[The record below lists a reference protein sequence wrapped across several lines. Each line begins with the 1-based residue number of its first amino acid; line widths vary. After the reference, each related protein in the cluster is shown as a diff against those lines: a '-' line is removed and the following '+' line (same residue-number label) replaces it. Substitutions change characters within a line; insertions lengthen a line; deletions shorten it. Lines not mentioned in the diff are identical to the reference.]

1 MKKLKKRSKPAMMS
15 DDKLLER
22 ISNIASRSEKTSWQ
36 RKMNN
41 MEDMLK
47 QLRPLEDKVLQLNA
61 EMQPIYDAMAIL
73 RSVMV
78 LECIHPK
85 NHLVIKDECVE
96 CKFCGKR
103 LKIPGISAHMAD
115 ADE

>member
-1 MKKLKKRSKPAMMS
+1 MKKLKKRSKSAMLS

-22 ISNIASRSEKTSWQ
+22 ISNIATRSEKTSWQ
-36 RKMNN
+36 RKLNN
-41 MEDMLK
+41 MEDMLR
-47 QLRPLEDKVLQLNA
+47 QLRPLEDKVMQLNA

-78 LECIHPK
+78 TECIHPK
-85 NHLVIKDECVE
+85 NHLVIKDDCVE

-103 LKIPGISAHMAD
+103 LKIPGISTQAVD
-115 ADE
+115 VDE

>member
-47 QLRPLEDKVLQLNA
+47 QLRPLED
-61 EMQPIYDAMAIL
+61 
-73 RSVMV
+73 
-78 LECIHPK
+78 
-85 NHLVIKDECVE
+85 
-96 CKFCGKR
+96 
-103 LKIPGISAHMAD
+103 
-115 ADE
+115 